1 MKVRKTR
8 RKSFRGMG
16 PDYRSLLLSALSGVL
31 LFLSFPKFGHWAIA
45 WVCLVPLLYSL
56 RERDMTGAFLLGL
69 VAGLVYN
76 VGLLY
81 WVSGVVVQYGHLPLY
96 LGIFVMLLL
105 ALYLSLYVSL
115 FAAGVTYFCRRQV
128 PLAVT
133 APLLWVLLE
142 YGKANLLTGFPWGN
156 LAYSQYLNLPM
167 IQIGDLTGTYGISF
181 LLVLISAVVCDL
193 ITRKENQVV
202 ILTELV
208 VGSLLLSAAYSYGV
222 YRLADTT
229 ARIRNTP
236 AKPVSVVQG
245 NIDQSIKWDPRFQ
258 EEAIRIYTDL
268 SGKAALSSP
277 DLIVWPETATPFF
290 FQQIDEKHGE
300 VVAVARNTK
309 AFLIFGSISYRR
321 IENRTHF
328 QNSAYLLSPQGELLG
343 KYDKV
348 HLVPYGE
355 YVPLRRFF
363 PFVEKLAVG
372 IGDFLPGEGFEP
384 LSLDGERAGI
394 LICYEAIFPE
404 ISRAYREKGASF
416 LVNLTNDAWFGKS
429 SAPYQHLAITTFRA
443 VENRLFIIRAANTG
457 ISAFIAPT
465 GEILS
470 RTRLFETT
478 VLEGILHVME
488 GRTFYSRFGD
498 LFVYLCM
505 AFFVMIC
512 IITQRRKT

>member
-1 MKVRKTR
+1 M
-8 RKSFRGMG
+8 
-16 PDYRSLLLSALSGVL
+16 A
-31 LFLSFPKFGHWAIA
+31 
-45 WVCLVPLLYSL
+45 
-56 RERDMTGAFLLGL
+56 GAFLLGL
-69 VAGLVYN
+69 IAGLVYN

-115 FAAGVTYFCRRQV
+115 FAAGVTYFGRGQL

-133 APLLWVLLE
+133 APVLWVLLE

-156 LAYSQYLNLPM
+156 LAHAQYLNLPM
-167 IQIGDLTGTYGISF
+167 IQIADLTGTYGISF
-181 LLVLISAVVCDL
+181 LLVFINSVLCDL
-193 ITRKENQVV
+193 ITRKESQFV

-208 VGSLLLSAAYSYGV
+208 VGSLLLSAVYSYGM
-222 YRLADTT
+222 YRIADTGV
-229 ARIRNTP
+229 RISHTP

-258 EEAIRIYTDL
+258 AETIRIYADL
-268 SGKAALSSP
+268 SGKAALGSP

-290 FQQIDEKHGE
+290 FQQIEEKHGE
-300 VVAVARNTK
+300 VVAVARSSK
-309 AFLIFGSISYRR
+309 AFLIFGSPSYRR
-321 IENRTHF
+321 LENRTYY
-328 QNSAYLLSPQGELLG
+328 QNSAYLLSPEGG
-343 KYDKV
+343 IIGRYDKV

-404 ISRAYREKGASF
+404 ISRAYRERGATF

-429 SAPYQHLAITTFRA
+429 SAPYQHLAIAAFRA
-443 VENRLFIIRAANTG
+443 VENRLFIVRAANTG
-457 ISAFIAPT
+457 ISAFISPT

-470 RTRLFETT
+470 RTGLFETT
-478 VLEGILHVME
+478 VLQGIFHVME
-488 GRTFYSRFGD
+488 EKTFYSRFGD
-498 LFVYLCM
+498 LFVYSCM

-512 IITQRRKT
+512 FITRRRKS

>member
-1 MKVRKTR
+1 
-8 RKSFRGMG
+8 
-16 PDYRSLLLSALSGVL
+16 
-31 LFLSFPKFGHWAIA
+31 
-45 WVCLVPLLYSL
+45 
-56 RERDMTGAFLLGL
+56 MTGAFLLGL

-115 FAAGVTYFCRRQV
+115 FAAGVTYFCRRQM

-167 IQIGDLTGTYGISF
+167 IQVCDLTGTYGISF
-181 LLVLISAVVCDL
+181 LLVLISSVLCDL

-222 YRLADTT
+222 YRLADTA

-328 QNSAYLLSPQGELLG
+328 QNSAYLLSPQGEVLG

-457 ISAFIAPT
+457 ISVFIAPT

-512 IITQRRKT
+512 IITRRRKT

>member
-1 MKVRKTR
+1 M
-8 RKSFRGMG
+8 
-16 PDYRSLLLSALSGVL
+16 
-31 LFLSFPKFGHWAIA
+31 
-45 WVCLVPLLYSL
+45 
-56 RERDMTGAFLLGL
+56 
-69 VAGLVYN
+69 
-76 VGLLY
+76 
-81 WVSGVVVQYGHLPLY
+81 
-96 LGIFVMLLL
+96 
-105 ALYLSLYVSL
+105 
-115 FAAGVTYFCRRQV
+115 
-128 PLAVT
+128 
-133 APLLWVLLE
+133 
-142 YGKANLLTGFPWGN
+142 
-156 LAYSQYLNLPM
+156 
-167 IQIGDLTGTYGISF
+167 
-181 LLVLISAVVCDL
+181 
-193 ITRKENQVV
+193 
-202 ILTELV
+202 
-208 VGSLLLSAAYSYGV
+208 
-222 YRLADTT
+222 
-229 ARIRNTP
+229 
-236 AKPVSVVQG
+236 
-245 NIDQSIKWDPRFQ
+245 
-258 EEAIRIYTDL
+258 
-268 SGKAALSSP
+268 
-277 DLIVWPETATPFF
+277 
-290 FQQIDEKHGE
+290 
-300 VVAVARNTK
+300 
-309 AFLIFGSISYRR
+309 
-321 IENRTHF
+321 
-328 QNSAYLLSPQGELLG
+328 
-343 KYDKV
+343 
-348 HLVPYGE
+348 
-355 YVPLRRFF
+355 RRFF

>member
-1 MKVRKTR
+1 LKVRKTR

-105 ALYLSLYVSL
+105 TLYLSLYVSL
-115 FAAGVTYFCRRQV
+115 FAAGVTYFCRRQM

-167 IQIGDLTGTYGISF
+167 IQVCDLTGTYGISF
-181 LLVLISAVVCDL
+181 LLVLISAVLCDL

-222 YRLADTT
+222 YRLADTA

-328 QNSAYLLSPQGELLG
+328 QNSAYLLSPQGEVLG

>member
-1 MKVRKTR
+1 MA
-8 RKSFRGMG
+8 G
-16 PDYRSLLLSALSGVL
+16 AL
-31 LFLSFPKFGHWAIA
+31 
-45 WVCLVPLLYSL
+45 
-56 RERDMTGAFLLGL
+56 LLGL

-76 VGLLY
+76 IGLLY

-96 LGIFVMLLL
+96 LGVLVMLLL

-115 FAAGVTYFCRRQV
+115 FAAGVTYLGRRQV

-142 YGKANLLTGFPWGN
+142 YGKAHLLTGFPWGS

-167 IQIGDLTGTYGISF
+167 VQIGDLTGTYGVSF
-181 LLVLISAVVCDL
+181 SLVFVNAVLCDV
-193 ITRKENQVV
+193 IAKKESRFVV
-202 ILTELV
+202 LTELV
-208 VGSLLLSAAYSYGV
+208 AGSLLLSAAYSYGV
-222 YRLADTT
+222 YRLADTG

-236 AKPVSVVQG
+236 AKPVAVVQG

-258 EEAIRIYTDL
+258 EETIRTYTEL
-268 SGKAALSSP
+268 SGKAALGSP

-290 FQQIDEKHGE
+290 FQQIDAQHGE
-300 VVAVARNTK
+300 VVAVAKGAK

-321 IENRTHF
+321 IDNRTHY
-328 QNSAYLLSPQGELLG
+328 QNSAYLISPQGEVIG
-343 KYDKV
+343 RYDKV

-363 PFVEKLAVG
+363 PFIEKLAVG
-372 IGDFLPGEGFEP
+372 VGDFLPGEGFEP
-384 LSLDGERAGI
+384 ISMDGERAGI

-404 ISRAYREKGASF
+404 ISRAYRERGASF
-416 LVNLTNDAWFGKS
+416 LVNLTNDAWFGRS
-429 SAPYQHLAITTFRA
+429 SAPYQHLAITAFRA
-443 VENRLFIIRAANTG
+443 VENRLFILRAANTG
-457 ISAFIAPT
+457 ISAVIAPT

-470 RTRLFETT
+470 RTELFETT
-478 VLEGILHVME
+478 VLEGLFHVME

-505 AFFVMIC
+505 AFFVMIV
-512 IITQRRKT
+512 IITRRRES

>member
-1 MKVRKTR
+1 
-8 RKSFRGMG
+8 MG
-16 PDYRSLLLSALSGVL
+16 LDPRSLFLSVLSGLL
-31 LFLSFPKFGHWAIA
+31 LFLSFPKFGHWALA
-45 WVCLVPLLYSL
+45 WICLVPLLYTL
-56 RERDMTGAFLLGL
+56 RGRDMAGAFLLGL
-69 VAGLVYN
+69 TSGLIFN

-105 ALYLSLYVSL
+105 AFYLSLYVSL
-115 FAAGVTYFCRRQV
+115 FAAGVTYFDRRQV
-128 PLAVT
+128 PLVIT
-133 APLLWVLLE
+133 APVLWILLE

-156 LAYSQYLNLPM
+156 LAHAQYLNLPM
-167 IQIGDLTGTYGISF
+167 IQIADVTGTYGISF
-181 LLVLISAVVCDL
+181 LLVLVNAVLCDL
-193 ITRKENQVV
+193 ITRKESQFI

-222 YRLADTT
+222 YRLADT
-229 ARIRNTP
+229 AAHIRNTP
-236 AKPVSVVQG
+236 AKPVSIVQG

-258 EEAIRIYTDL
+258 AETIRIYADL

-290 FQQIDEKHGE
+290 FQQTEEKHGE
-300 VVAVARNTK
+300 VLAVARNSK
-309 AFLIFGSISYRR
+309 AFLIFGSPSYRR
-321 IENRTHF
+321 IDNRMYF
-328 QNSAYLLSPQGELLG
+328 QNSAYLLSPQGGILG

-363 PFVEKLAVG
+363 PLVEKLAVG

-384 LSLDGERAGI
+384 LSLDGAKAGI

-404 ISRAYREKGASF
+404 ISRAYRERGASF

-429 SAPYQHLAITTFRA
+429 SAPYQHLAITAFRA
-443 VENRLFIIRAANTG
+443 VENRLFIMRAANTG
-457 ISAFIAPT
+457 VSAFIAPT

-470 RTRLFETT
+470 RTGLFETT
-478 VLEGILHVME
+478 VLQGIFHVME

-498 LFVYLCM
+498 FFVYLCM

-512 IITQRRKT
+512 IITQRRKS

>member
-1 MKVRKTR
+1 MR
-8 RKSFRGMG
+8 
-16 PDYRSLLLSALSGVL
+16 PDYHPLLLSVLSGVL
-31 LFLSFPKFGHWAIA
+31 LFLSFPKFGHWALA
-45 WVCLVPLLYSL
+45 WVCLVPLLYTL
-56 RERDMTGAFLLGL
+56 RGRDMAGAFLLGL

-96 LGIFVMLLL
+96 LGIFIMLLL

-115 FAAGVTYFCRRQV
+115 FAAGVTYLGRRQI

-142 YGKANLLTGFPWGN
+142 YGKATLLTGFPWGN
-156 LAYSQYLNLPM
+156 LAYSQYLNLHM
-167 IQIGDLTGTYGISF
+167 IQIGDLAGTYGVSF
-181 LLVLISAVVCDL
+181 LLVLINAVLCDL
-193 ITRKENQVV
+193 IARKESQFV

-208 VGSLLLSAAYSYGV
+208 AGSVLLSAAYSYGV
-222 YRLADTT
+222 YRLADTG
-229 ARIRNTP
+229 ARIRNAP
-236 AKPVSVVQG
+236 AKPVSIVQG

-258 EEAIRIYTDL
+258 AETIRIYTDL
-268 SGKAALSSP
+268 SGKAALGSP

-290 FQQIDEKHGE
+290 FQQVDEKHGE
-300 VVAVARNTK
+300 VVAVARNTNT
-309 AFLIFGSISYRR
+309 FLIFGSISYRR
-321 IENRTHF
+321 IENQTHY
-328 QNSAYLLSPQGELLG
+328 QNSAYLLSPRGEVLG
-343 KYDKV
+343 RYDKV

-363 PFVEKLAVG
+363 PFVEKLAIG

-416 LVNLTNDAWFGKS
+416 LVNLTNDAWFGRS
-429 SAPYQHLAITTFRA
+429 SAPYQHLAITAFRA
-443 VENRLFIIRAANTG
+443 VENRLFIVRAANTG
-457 ISAFIAPT
+457 ISAIIAPT

-470 RTRLFETT
+470 RTGLFETT
-478 VLEGILHVME
+478 VLQGIFHVME
-488 GRTFYSRFGD
+488 GKTFYSKFGD

-505 AFFVMIC
+505 AFFAMIC
-512 IITQRRKT
+512 IITRRRKW